1 MSIVGPS
8 RGIDRLARLCALAL
22 AAAHVLFAAPVP
34 AAAQGEPRT
43 ERYGVETVV
52 VADVDG
58 PIGPATTLLVENALA
73 QAARVPGGMLV
84 LRMDTPGG
92 LDAATRDIVAAILA
106 APVPVATWVA
116 PAGARAASA
125 GTYILYASHVAAM
138 AQSTTLGA
146 ATPVSLGGGD
156 PGDAASRKAIND
168 SAAFI
173 RGLAELRGRNAA
185 FAEAAVREAE
195 TLTAADAVQDG
206 VVEILA
212 DDLPAMLRE
221 ASGLVVRLGARS
233 VRLETDGAAIVSHE
247 PGFLVEALA
256 LITNPNVAY
265 ILLLIGIYGIVFEFA
280 NPGVIFSGVVG
291 AISLLLGLF
300 ALDFLPIDVTGVLLI
315 ALGIALMVAEV
326 FVPAFGA
333 LGIGGAV
340 AFGFGSF
347 ILFDTDV
354 PGFSLSPAVA
364 VAATLATVLL
374 LTIVLV
380 AAVRALRRRPA
391 SGDEALV
398 DERARVLHWEA
409 FAGEVEIHGERW
421 RAVADEPLA
430 PGEPVR
436 VRARD
441 GLTLSVARLG
451 ADHRDPDHRDPDH
464 RDPDHRDPDHRDPDH
479 RDPMH
484 PAAQPPAQ

>member
-1 MSIVGPS
+1 MSTDVSSAALRRRPGFPAPVVPA
-8 RGIDRLARLCALAL
+8 LLAL
-22 AAAHVLFAAPVP
+22 LAGLIGLLAGAGGAAGQAVS
-34 AAAQGEPRT
+34 EPGP
-43 ERYGVETVV
+43 ERYRVETVV
-52 VADVDG
+52 VADIDG

-73 QAARVPGGMLV
+73 QAAQARGGMLV

-92 LDAATRDIVAAILA
+92 LDSATRDIVRAILA

-138 AQSTTLGA
+138 AQSTNLGA
-146 ATPVSLGGGD
+146 ATPVSLGGG
-156 PGDAASRKAIND
+156 GAEGASARKAIND

-173 RGLAELRGRNAA
+173 RGLAELRGRNAD
-185 FAEAAVREAE
+185 FAEAAVREAA
-195 TLTAADAVQDG
+195 TLTAVDAVQDG
-206 VVEILA
+206 VVEVLA
-212 DDLPAMLRE
+212 NDVAYLLRE
-221 ASGLVVRLGARS
+221 AAGLVVRLGETRM
-233 VRLETDGAAIVSHE
+233 RLETDGAEVVRHE
-247 PGFLVEALA
+247 AGFLVEALA
-256 LITNPNVAY
+256 LITNPNIAY
-265 ILLLIGIYGIVFEFA
+265 ILLLIGIYGIIFEFA
-280 NPGVIFSGVVG
+280 NPGMIFSGVVG

-300 ALDFLPIDVTGVLLI
+300 ALNFLPIDVMGALLI
-315 ALGIALMVAEV
+315 VLGIALMLAEV
-326 FVPAFGA
+326 FAPSFGA

-364 VAATLATVLL
+364 IAATLATVLL
-374 LTIVLV
+374 LTIVMA

-398 DERARVLHWEA
+398 DEPGRVLHWEA

-421 RAVADEPLA
+421 RATADEPLA

-436 VRARD
+436 VLARD
-441 GLTLSVARLG
+441 GLTLTVSRAG
-451 ADHRDPDHRDPDH
+451 RDSH
-464 RDPDHRDPDHRDPDH
+464 
-479 RDPMH
+479 DPMH
-484 PAAQPPAQ
+484 PAALPPAK

>member
-1 MSIVGPS
+1 MRHVAPAPRIGVTT
-8 RGIDRLARLCALAL
+8 LAL
-22 AAAHVLFAAPVP
+22 VLAGLVVVAALRP
-34 AAAQGEPRT
+34 AAAQVEPRAA
-43 ERYGVETVV
+43 RYAVETVV
-52 VADVDG
+52 VADIDG

-73 QAARVPGGMLV
+73 QAAEAPGGMLV

-106 APVPVATWVA
+106 APVPVATFVA

-146 ATPVSLGGGD
+146 ATPVSLGGGAA
-156 PGDAASRKAIND
+156 GDASARKAIND
-168 SAAFI
+168 SAAYI

-185 FAEAAVREAE
+185 FAEAAVRDAA

-212 DDLPAMLRE
+212 NDLRAMLRE
-221 ASGLVVRLGARS
+221 TNGRVVRLGEAD
-233 VRLETDGAAIVSHE
+233 VRLGTSGAAIVAHE

-256 LITNPNVAY
+256 LITNPNIAY
-265 ILLLIGIYGIVFEFA
+265 ILLLIGIYGIIFEFA

-291 AISLLLGLF
+291 AISLLL
-300 ALDFLPIDVTGVLLI
+300 ALYALNFLPIDVMGVLLI
-315 ALGIALMVAEV
+315 ALGVALMVAEV

-347 ILFDTDV
+347 ILFDTDA

-364 VAATLATVLL
+364 LAATLATGLL
-374 LTIVLV
+374 LTIVLA

-391 SGDEALV
+391 TGDEALV
-398 DERARVLHWEA
+398 DARARVLHWEA

-421 RAVADEPLA
+421 RATADEPLA

-436 VRARD
+436 VLSRD
-441 GLTLSVARLG
+441 GLTLTVARLG
-451 ADHRDPDHRDPDH
+451 ADHRDPASPD
-464 RDPDHRDPDHRDPDH
+464 
-479 RDPMH
+479 
-484 PAAQPPAQ
+484 AQPPAHRPADRPANVRSTR

>member
-1 MSIVGPS
+1 MSIVGPV
-8 RGIDRLARLCALAL
+8 RGVGLPARLCDRVLVFAALVFVAFVFVAFVFVGFL
-22 AAAHVLFAAPVP
+22 AAGTP
-34 AAAQGEPRT
+34 AAAQGEPRS
-43 ERYGVETVV
+43 ERYAVETVI

-73 QAARVPGGMLV
+73 QAAQAPGGMLV

-106 APVPVATWVA
+106 APVPVATFVG

-146 ATPVSLGGGD
+146 ATPVGLGGGD
-156 PGDAASRKAIND
+156 VGDASARKAIND
-168 SAAFI
+168 SAAYI
-173 RGLAELRGRNAA
+173 RGLAELRGRDAA
-185 FAEAAVREAE
+185 FAEAAVREAA

-212 DDLPAMLRE
+212 NDVRAMLRE
-221 ASGLVVRLGARS
+221 ASGLVVRLGEAD
-233 VRLETDGAAIVSHE
+233 VRLETGGAAIVSHE

-256 LITNPNVAY
+256 LITDPNIAY
-265 ILLLIGIYGIVFEFA
+265 ILLLIGIYGIIFEFA

-300 ALDFLPIDVTGVLLI
+300 ALNFLPIDVMGVLLI

-326 FVPAFGA
+326 FVPSFGA

-354 PGFSLSPAVA
+354 PGYSLSPAVA

-374 LTIVLV
+374 LTIVLA

-391 SGDEALV
+391 TGDEALV

-421 RAVADEPLA
+421 HAIADEPLA
-430 PGEPVR
+430 QGEPVR
-436 VRARD
+436 ILSRD
-441 GLTLSVARLG
+441 GLTLTVSRLG
-451 ADHRDPDHRDPDH
+451 RESHDPT
-464 RDPDHRDPDHRDPDH
+464 
-479 RDPMH
+479 H
-484 PAAQPPAQ
+484 PAAQPPAG